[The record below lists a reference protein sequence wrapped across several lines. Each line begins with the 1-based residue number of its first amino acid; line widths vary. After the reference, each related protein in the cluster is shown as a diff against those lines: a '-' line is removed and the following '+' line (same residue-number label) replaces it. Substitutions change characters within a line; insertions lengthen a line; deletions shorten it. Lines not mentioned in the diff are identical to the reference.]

1 MKALT
6 KTAAAAVL
14 LVALAGCT
22 QAPAGQSPTEASS
35 TPSSDASAGAS
46 TDGSA
51 EPTGEVTTD
60 EITIY
65 VVRHGRTMLNTT
77 DRVQGWSD
85 AVLTPEG
92 EEVVEAAG
100 RGLADV
106 EFQSAYSSDSG
117 RAIQTAEIIL
127 AANGASGDLALVHD
141 PRLREFN
148 FGTWEGDL
156 NHTMWQAI
164 ADDQGV
170 TLEEFQA
177 TFTPEVFANSVAK
190 LDAQNPEAA
199 KNWPAEDYATIEAR
213 LSEALD
219 EIVATET
226 AKGNG
231 NVLLVSHG
239 LSISALFDM
248 LIEDY
253 EGPQGGLKNA
263 SVSILRYA
271 DGEYTLESL
280 NDVSYIEAGQG

>member
-22 QAPAGQSPTEASS
+22 QVPAGQSPTEASS